1 MLILGLGG
9 GEEYRDSGLFLG
21 LVLINHMLLHEIE
34 NNEEENSLEY
44 RKSRVKCI
52 ITIRYSSEDAHSQVG
67 YLI

>member
-1 MLILGLGG
+1 MLIK
-9 GEEYRDSGLFLG
+9 
-21 LVLINHMLLHEIE
+21 HMLLHERE
-34 NNEEENSLEY
+34 NTEEENSLEY